1 MSTLWS
7 LIQGLFPHVVTQE
20 ECDEAYLAESVDEYD
35 LERRMYELD
44 HRDTRALMGGAW
56 SFGTN

>member
-1 MSTLWS
+1 MSNLWS
-7 LIQGLFPHVVTQE
+7 LIQGLLPHFTTPE
-20 ECDEAYLAESVDEYD
+20 ERDEAYLCESVDQYD

>member
-1 MSTLWS
+1 MFSLWS
-7 LIQGLFPHVVTQE
+7 FIQGLFPHFATRE
-20 ECDEAYLAESVDEYD
+20 ERDEAYLAESVDEYD

-44 HRDTRALMGGAW
+44 HRDTRALMGGVW